1 MYIYILYWIEIQLR
15 MRRYCDPKAK
25 MKCTASKECMA
36 MFQTKEGR
44 DLGLYYGIDHLQ
56 NLDYPITP
64 LKLYNKPWKIL
75 R

>member
-1 MYIYILYWIEIQLR
+1 
-15 MRRYCDPKAK
+15 